1 MCWRWTASTSDCCIC
16 SKHGFA
22 RLGVLVAAGLGRQIS
37 KTMLIK
43 SAAGLDAAWCGAG
56 PRGIARA
63 VVVEV
68 HSHLDHRNC
77 GCSGCKG
84 CNQVIWLISG
94 IGVTFSPSE
103 NSICARS
110 STDRASDYGSEGWGF
125 ESLRAHKGKPQ

>member
-1 MCWRWTASTSDCCIC
+1 ML
-16 SKHGFA
+16 F
-22 RLGVLVAAGLGRQIS
+22 RLGVLVSAGLGRQIS

-43 SAAGLDAAWCGAG
+43 CAAGLDVAWCGAG
-56 PRGIARA
+56 PRGIVWA

-125 ESLRAHKGKPQ
+125 ESLRAHKGKPRLILCIGRGFGMGGG